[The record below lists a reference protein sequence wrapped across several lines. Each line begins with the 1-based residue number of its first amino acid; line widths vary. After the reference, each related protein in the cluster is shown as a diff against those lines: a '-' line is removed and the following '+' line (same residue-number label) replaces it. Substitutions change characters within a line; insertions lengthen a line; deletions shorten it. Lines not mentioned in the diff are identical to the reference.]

1 MRHKTSAEIIVPFYI
16 KKYFRITMRR
26 RQKLMTLLIN
36 QVLFSFEMR
45 KCASFAEMNMILMTI
60 TKTQL
65 LSFDSWIMWHPSWKF
80 CNSYLL
86 KNFTLIKALF
96 FLINRFCR
104 SCVCVCVFFFC
115 WLFNPFAYRDN
126 PQLLLFSNEVLY
138 SNSYHFLQWC

>member
-1 MRHKTSAEIIVPFYI
+1 MLNYMRHKTSAEIIVPFYI

-65 LSFDSWIMWHPSWKF
+65 LSFDS
-80 CNSYLL
+80 
-86 KNFTLIKALF
+86 
-96 FLINRFCR
+96 
-104 SCVCVCVFFFC
+104 
-115 WLFNPFAYRDN
+115 
-126 PQLLLFSNEVLY
+126 
-138 SNSYHFLQWC
+138 